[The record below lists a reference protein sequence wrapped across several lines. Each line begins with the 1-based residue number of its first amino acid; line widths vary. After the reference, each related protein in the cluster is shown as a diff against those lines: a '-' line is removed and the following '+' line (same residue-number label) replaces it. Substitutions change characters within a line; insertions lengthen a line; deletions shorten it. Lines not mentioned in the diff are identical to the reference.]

1 MIILRKMKWSNM
13 FSYGENNEIDFTKNR
28 LTQVIGKNGHG
39 KSSIPYILEELLW
52 SKNSKGYKKS
62 AIVNRYSNSNKYSG
76 SLEFNVDGHEYV
88 LTVARSGAT
97 QKVTLLKDGED
108 ISQHTATN
116 TYAILE
122 KLLGKEFKVFSQLVY
137 QNNASSLQFLTATD
151 TNRKKFLIDLL
162 NLEKYLEIHETV
174 KTIYK
179 DINDSLMQSQGE
191 LSVVEKWLKNNA
203 GADLQKR
210 ELLIL
215 PRAHDPE
222 LDQELKSQIGL
233 LHNIDK
239 ENAEIT
245 KNNSYKQQ
253 RERIPLDAL
262 TISGEEIDTKNW
274 IKEETECRQTERT
287 EKALIKEIEHL
298 AGKCP
303 TCKQSI
309 DPDFIERLL
318 QDARSRLDT
327 ASSIAESL
335 SAKIKEASA
344 HNKKLKDAR
353 DQISNFE
360 RLSSLINPSLPEYIH
375 NADEIK
381 SRIKSLEELINTISK
396 EYNRVV
402 VLNKE
407 IENKNSQIDLIQ
419 SQINE
424 FNTKLTSVKKDIT
437 EKTDLL
443 ANLEILKK
451 AFSTN
456 GLIAYKI
463 ENSVKD
469 LENLTNDYLAELSD
483 GRFQL
488 FFVVSND
495 KLNVI
500 IKDNGIDIEIVSL
513 SAGELARVTTATLLA
528 IRKLMASLSKSKINL
543 LFLDETIDV
552 LDEEGKEK
560 LIDILIKEEDLNI
573 FLVSHGYSHP
583 LLEKLSVVKTNNIS
597 RIIAE

>member
-1 MIILRKMKWSNM
+1 M
-13 FSYGENNEIDFTKNR
+13 FSYGDSNNEIDFTKNR
-28 LTQVIGKNGHG
+28 LTQIIGKNGHG

-62 AIVNRYSNSNKYSG
+62 AIVNRYSRSNKYSG
-76 SLEFNVDGHEYV
+76 SVEFNVDGHEYV
-88 LTVARSGAT
+88 LHVARSGAT
-97 QKVTLLKDGED
+97 QKVTLIKDGED
-108 ISQHTATN
+108 ISQHTGTN
-116 TYAILE
+116 TYAIIE
-122 KLLGKEFKVFSQLVY
+122 KLLGKDFKVFSQLVY

-162 NLEKYLEIHETV
+162 NLEKYLEIHETT
-174 KTIYK
+174 KLIYK
-179 DINDSLMQSQGE
+179 DTNDSYQQSQGE
-191 LSVVEKWLKNNA
+191 LTVVEKWLKNNA

-210 ELLIL
+210 ELLEL
-215 PRAHDPE
+215 PRGHDHE
-222 LDQELKSQIGL
+222 LEEEYKKILGL

-239 ENAEIT
+239 ENAEII

-253 RERIPLDAL
+253 RERIPMELL
-262 TISGEEIDTKNW
+262 TVSGNEIETKEAQA
-274 IKEETECRQTERT
+274 IEVEAKQTVRIETE
-287 EKALIKEIEHL
+287 LIKKVEHL

-303 TCKQSI
+303 TCQQSV
-309 DPDFIERLL
+309 DPEFHEKLL
-318 QDARSRLDT
+318 SEARGRVDEANIKAAE
-327 ASSIAESL
+327 ASK
-335 SAKIKEASA
+335 KIKEANS
-344 HNKKLKDAR
+344 NNEKLRKAR
-353 DQISNFE
+353 DAISNFE
-360 RLSSLINPSLPEYIH
+360 RLS
-375 NADEIK
+375 A
-381 SRIKSLEELINTISK
+381 LINTTLPEFTHDATELKTKAESIKNKIDVLAK

-402 VLNKE
+402 LFNKD
-407 IENKNSQIDLIQ
+407 IENKNSQIDLIK
-419 SQINE
+419 SQIDDFE
-424 FNTKLTSVKKDIT
+424 AKLEIVKAEIK
-437 EKTDLL
+437 EKSDLL

-469 LENLTNDYLAELSD
+469 LETLTNEYLTELSD

-488 FFVVSND
+488 HFVVSND

-500 IKDNGIDIEIVSL
+500 IRDDGIDIEIVSL

-528 IRKLMASLSKSKINL
+528 IRKLMASLSKSRLNL

-552 LDEEGKEK
+552 LDDEGKEK

-583 LLEKLSVVKTNNIS
+583 LLEKLRVVKTDNIS
-597 RIIAE
+597 KIILE

>member
-1 MIILRKMKWSNM
+1 MKWSNM
-13 FSYGENNEIDFTKNR
+13 FSYGDNNEIDFTKNR
-28 LTQVIGKNGHG
+28 LTQVVGKNGHG

-62 AIVNRYSNSNKYSG
+62 AIVNRYSNGNKYSG
-76 SLEFNVDGHEYV
+76 SIEFNVDGHEYV
-88 LTVARSGAT
+88 LNVARSGAT

-122 KLLGKEFKVFSQLVY
+122 KLLGREFKVFSQLVY

-162 NLEKYLEIHETV
+162 NLERYLEIHETA
-174 KTIYK
+174 KGIYK

-191 LSVVEKWLKNNA
+191 LSVVEKWLKSNG

-210 ELLIL
+210 ELLEL
-215 PRAHDPE
+215 PRASDPDQE
-222 LDQELKSQIGL
+222 QELKRLNAL

-239 ENAEIT
+239 ENAEIE

-253 RERIPLDAL
+253 RNRIPMEVL
-262 TISGEEIDTKNW
+262 TVSGEEIDTKTFLR
-274 IKEETECRQTERT
+274 EEAEAKQAQRIEGD
-287 EKALIKEIEHL
+287 LIKKIQHL
-298 AGKCP
+298 AGSCP
-303 TCKQSI
+303 TCLQSI
-309 DPDFIERLL
+309 DKEFIERLL
-318 QDARSRLDT
+318 REANERLD
-327 ASSIAESL
+327 ASKQVASRCAGQ
-335 SAKIKEASA
+335 IKEA
-344 HNKKLKDAR
+344 NEKNQKLKSAR
-353 DQISNFE
+353 EQISNFE
-360 RLSSLINPSLPEYIH
+360 RLSSLINTSLPEECHDI
-375 NADEIK
+375 NELKTQIK
-381 SRIKSLEELINTISK
+381 TLERSIDSISK

-402 VLNKE
+402 VLNRE
-407 IENKNSQIDLIQ
+407 IENRNSQIDLIQ
-419 SQINE
+419 SQIDD
-424 FNTKLTSVKKDIT
+424 FNTKLATIKKEIT

-469 LENLTNDYLAELSD
+469 LETLTNEYLADLSD

-500 IKDNGIDIEIVSL
+500 IKDNGIDIEVVSL

-552 LDEEGKEK
+552 LDDEGKER

-597 RIIAE
+597 RIIAD